1 MGGSGEE
8 QRRGG
13 GNQGNRGPT
22 VLGSFLLLGGR
33 GWEEVEECRV
43 EVCTRACK
51 PWEGG
56 QGGPAV
62 EVA

>member
-8 QRRGG
+8 QRTGG
-13 GNQGNRGPT
+13 GNQGSRGPT

-43 EVCTRACK
+43 EVCTRAWQALGK
-51 PWEGG
+51 GARG
-56 QGGPAV
+56 VQL
-62 EVA
+62 